1 MTITREEAINT
12 LYEVINC
19 GILDKEIEDQLV
31 EIASCVN
38 AERYGVHLWGAE
50 EDEENYTPY
59 LYGPSDHEEKEIM
72 SNIEELYE
80 DDTEDGAEDNSN
92 SVE

>member
-38 AERYGVHLWGAE
+38 AERYGVHLWG
-50 EDEENYTPY
+50 

-72 SNIEELYE
+72 SNIEELY
-80 DDTEDGAEDNSN
+80 DDTEDGTEDHSN